1 VLLSLDI
8 ERIETLADGAPF
20 GDAGAYERVIGR
32 AKGEVD
38 PRDPAN
44 KGIALIDKAPLN
56 ANGKVEYATD
66 IFILRPKDPA
76 RGNGRL
82 LYEVN
87 NRGRKM
93 LFGNIA
99 DGPQGVNDPKTMADV
114 GNGFPLRQGYTIVWS
129 GWDPDAPR
137 VNMGLGLTA
146 PVATD
151 NGQPIVK
158 VVRDEFCSGTRGGAI
173 EVFKLSYEATTQE
186 QPRAT
191 LTVRER
197 ADDEPR
203 ELPLNQW
210 SFVDARSIKLREGTK
225 PKPGYL
231 YEFRYEAKNP
241 KVLGL
246 GFAATRD
253 VISWLRYDPA
263 AIAATG
269 GKISHALAIGF
280 SQAGRYLRNH
290 ISEGFNSDEAGR
302 KVFDGI
308 HSHIAG
314 VGRIF
319 FNTPFGQPARTGTQ
333 HEDHGFPE
341 NEFPFSTA
349 NLADPLTGKKGSLFR
364 GDGSDPKLIETNT
377 STEYWQKGAS
387 LLHTDPVGTEDVTLP
402 ENSRVYM
409 IAGTQHGGRA
419 GATTDPGPNI
429 NPRNPHNPMPAV
441 RALLVALDEWVVS
454 GKEPPPSRIPT
465 LAAGTLVEPDKTGFP
480 AVPGAAVVK
489 VTNQVAP
496 PGDWVHPKP
505 ADKAYRTLVCKV
517 DADGNEAAGV
527 RLPDIA
533 VPLATYSGW
542 NEYKPPY
549 PVGELADRDGSCM
562 PFAVD
567 KAAREAAGDPRPSI
581 SERYKSGADY
591 VAKVQAAVSA
601 LQKDRLLLAEDAKS
615 YVERAH
621 REPRVAP

>member
-1 VLLSLDI
+1 MLLSLDI
-8 ERIETLADGAPF
+8 ERIEALADGAPF
-20 GDAGAYERVIGR
+20 GEVGAYERVIGR

-38 PRDPAN
+38 PLDPAN
-44 KGIALIDKAPLN
+44 KGIALLDKAPRN
-56 ANGKVEYATD
+56 ARGKVEYTTD
-66 IFILRPKDPA
+66 IFILRPKDFT
-76 RGNGRL
+76 RGNRRI

-114 GNGFPLRQGYTIVWS
+114 GNGFPLRRGYTIVWS

-137 VNMGLGLTA
+137 ANMGLGLTA

-158 VVRDEFCSGTRGGAI
+158 TVRDEFCSGTRGGAL
-173 EVFKLSYEATTQE
+173 EVFKLSYEATTLE
-186 QPRAT
+186 QPRAQ

-231 YEFRYEAKNP
+231 YEFHYEARNP

-263 AIAATG
+263 ATAATG

-290 ISEGFNSDEAGR
+290 ISEGFNRDEAGR

-349 NLADPLTGKKGSLFR
+349 ILADPLTGKKGALLR

-387 LLHTDPVGTEDVTLP
+387 LLHTDPLGKGDVALP

-454 GKEPPPSRIPT
+454 GKEPPASRVPT
-465 LAAGTLVEPDKTGFP
+465 LAAGTLVEPGKTGFP
-480 AVPGAAVVK
+480 AVPGAVVVK
-489 VTNQVAP
+489 ITNQVAP

-533 VPLATYSGW
+533 VPLASYSGW

-549 PVGELADRDGSCM
+549 PAGELADRDGSCL
-562 PFAVD
+562 PFAID

-581 SERYKSGADY
+581 AERYKSGADY
-591 VAKVQAAVSA
+591 VAKVQAVVSA
-601 LQKDRLLLAEDAKS
+601 LQKDRLLLAEDAKN
-615 YVERAH
+615 YIERAH